1 LSNHKSEI
9 RSAINQIKSNQLSLL
24 AITQS
29 GAQSTVNPQ
38 CRAWAKI
45 QSHCTPLPCPCIHG
59 APEYE
64 GARSTSH
71 SKSPAPPG
79 TDPRA
84 QATALRA
91 AGAERSCAQDARPRH
106 RARPHHGYAQACRPR
121 TRRRGGAPHTPPRLR
136 EDCTRGPT
144 GESTSRRPD
153 AALRLCLHHA
163 GGWSAPGKWQGLC
176 LLQGLLRDQARG
188 LRPWA
193 GRLGCLRL
201 ADG

>member
-45 QSHCTPLPCPCIHG
+45 QSHCTPFPCPCIHG

-84 QATALRA
+84 QATAARV
-91 AGAERSCAQDARPRH
+91 AGSERSCAPVARPRH
-106 RARPHHGYAQACRPR
+106 RAHPHHGYAQACRPR
-121 TRRRGGAPHTPPRLR
+121 TRRRGGAPQTPPQLR
-136 EDCTRGPT
+136 EECARGPT
-144 GESTSRRPD
+144 GVPAHRPD
-153 AALRLCLHHA
+153 AAVRLCLHRA

-176 LLQGLLRDQARG
+176 LLQGFF
-188 LRPWA
+188 
-193 GRLGCLRL
+193 GCLRL
-201 ADG
+201 AAG